1 MVKNK
6 ENKENL
12 ISHKF
17 VYPLLGKKQD
27 LKINI
32 PTKKQINKS
41 NSQESKDNH
50 NNNEIFEKLLKLKQ
64 EKMKQ
69 KNFEKIILEKFNKI
83 ENDNK
88 INKIIKAHLLKKEN
102 NENLIKLINEKNE
115 QLKKENQNVFKT
127 IIKKYFKEIHNDNS
141 LKIQI

>member
-64 EKMKQ
+64 E
-69 KNFEKIILEKFNKI
+69 NFEKIILEKFNKI

>member
-1 MVKNK
+1 M
-6 ENKENL
+6 
-12 ISHKF
+12 
-17 VYPLLGKKQD
+17 
-27 LKINI
+27 
-32 PTKKQINKS
+32 
-41 NSQESKDNH
+41 
-50 NNNEIFEKLLKLKQ
+50 KQ
-64 EKMKQ
+64 E
-69 KNFEKIILEKFNKI
+69 NFEKIILEKFNKI